1 MSFPV
6 SPEGSDSVFYVGPL
20 PPCMLS
26 VTSLAI
32 VRLSGGQA
40 LTMAL
45 VAAIVLV
52 LCSLM
57 LAKDGVPSLLALR
70 RERQRLGEQA
80 VALLQQNATLR
91 EQIHRLRTDDRFL
104 AVLARRELG
113 FVGSDEVVY
122 RFRRPPKSVAP

>member
-1 MSFPV
+1 M
-6 SPEGSDSVFYVGPL
+6 FYVGPL

-32 VRLSGGQA
+32 VRLGGGQA

-45 VAAIVLV
+45 VAAIVLM

-57 LAKDGVPSLLALR
+57 LPSDGIPSLLALR

-80 VALLQQNATLR
+80 VALLQQNAALR

-104 AVLARRELG
+104 EGLVRRELG
-113 FVGSDEVVY
+113 LVGSDEVVY
-122 RFRRPPKSVAP
+122 RFRRAPKGVAP